1 MIWEA
6 KLGAR
11 ISGTRRSNTCCGTM
25 RGDRG
30 DPEPDQRKVKV
41 KPASGAEVVERKE
54 TAPREWG
61 VGRTSSIVSIKIWAA
76 SPRREASTPTSSLLV
91 RTASIREKTS
101 CGRE

>member
-30 DPEPDQRKVKV
+30 DPEPDQRKVK
-41 KPASGAEVVERKE
+41 PDSGGAEVVKRKE
-54 TAPREWG
+54 TVPREWG
-61 VGRTSSIVSIKIWAA
+61 VGRTSSIVSIN
-76 SPRREASTPTSSLLV
+76 V
-91 RTASIREKTS
+91 
-101 CGRE
+101 